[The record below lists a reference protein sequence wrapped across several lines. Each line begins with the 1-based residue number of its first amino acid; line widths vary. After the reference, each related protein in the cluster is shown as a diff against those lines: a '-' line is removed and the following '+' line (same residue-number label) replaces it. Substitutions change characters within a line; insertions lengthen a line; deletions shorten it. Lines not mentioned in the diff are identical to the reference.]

1 MSAVAL
7 LDQVFALPVDD
18 RAILA
23 QRIWDSIEHF
33 ISSDVEQAW
42 LDEAERRWR
51 EIEEGRVQCVPA
63 EEAIKLARNRL
74 YN

>member
-18 RAILA
+18 QAILA
-23 QRIWDSIEHF
+23 QRIWESIEHF
-33 ISSDVEQAW
+33 ISPDIEQAW

-51 EIEEGRVQCVPA
+51 DIEEGRVQCIPA
-63 EEAIKLARNRL
+63 KEAIESARMSLHN
-74 YN
+74 